1 MLITL
6 ALECLVKKLFWREN
20 MNFHLSASIT
30 KKLQQQEQPLTS
42 RVSFKY
48 TFDQVIVIIESNK
61 ESFIISLMLSCF
73 YHILKEREI
82 HVDESRLAYYAET
95 VTLLL

>member
-1 MLITL
+1 
-6 ALECLVKKLFWREN
+6 
-20 MNFHLSASIT
+20 MNFHLSATIT

-48 TFDQVIVIIESNK
+48 TSDQVIAIIESNK
-61 ESFIISLMLSCF
+61 ENFIISLMSSCF
-73 YHILKEREI
+73 YHILKGREI

-95 VTLLL
+95 VTYCCKMLVGCL